1 MDANI
6 LLDGFHA
13 IVDHAWTLTCILLIL
28 IWGHIVIRGM
38 LPKVLGDLTA
48 AEYFSLSA
56 AGWILPV
63 GTWSV
68 LLFLGSSLFGEFVG
82 KIIAVGILL
91 LALFLVPK
99 KKGES
104 SLPLTTLIL
113 FFIISL
119 ILRFAFLQKAIF
131 PSYFDSAEH
140 YRIIREI
147 TENISTPTGASGSYY
162 HVGYHV
168 ITSALVNPFQL
179 NIIEVMLSFGQV
191 LLAVLPLSLFLILK
205 RETDSNAAGLFS
217 VLLAGFGWH
226 MPAHLLNWGKYPA
239 LLSLVA
245 IHFVIILAYILWR
258 SGQFQTQKPR
268 FYLLLGFGIL
278 VSALIHTRSLIFF
291 VILFVAFMLSSKSEQ
306 LSAQFRYIV
315 FGLFLGI
322 IVVEII
328 VLRQSSVFNPLLE
341 GYAKAD
347 LWMLTLVLFLSF
359 FAIRFHTRLTFTL
372 FLTTILLLLT
382 LFVPLTLPGY
392 GTQTLLDRPYIQM
405 VMYLPLS
412 ILGGL
417 GLSGLTQSSKRLFLN
432 SSLPARLIALILSGL
447 VILNAGL
454 QREFYPSDCC
464 QLITHDDLAAITW
477 LDETLSPEAKILI
490 ASTSLYVTAFEAP
503 ETRAGADGGVWIT
516 PLISRQT
523 IPAWQGLSFDQLDSH
538 VQLCNQ
544 PVDYIYVGGMPQ
556 SFNVDSLNATPNWY
570 QPVFSLPLAKIY
582 QVVGCEM
589 P

>member
-6 LLDGFHA
+6 LLDGLHA
-13 IVDHAWTLTCILLIL
+13 IVDHAWTLTCILLLL
-28 IWGHIVIRGM
+28 IWGYIIIRGM
-38 LPKVLGDLTA
+38 LPKILTGLTD
-48 AEYFSLSA
+48 AEYFSLST

-63 GTWSV
+63 SMWTV
-68 LLFLGSSLFGEFVG
+68 LLFLGSSLFGELAG
-82 KIIAVGILL
+82 KIIAVGLLL
-91 LALFLVPK
+91 LALILVPK
-99 KKGES
+99 RIGQF
-104 SLPLTTLIL
+104 SLPLAALIL
-113 FFIISL
+113 FFVISL

-140 YRIIREI
+140 YRLIREI
-147 TENISTPTGASGSYY
+147 SENISIPTGASGSYY
-162 HVGYHV
+162 HIGYHV
-168 ITSALVNPFQL
+168 ITSALVNLFQL
-179 NIIEVMLSFGQV
+179 NIIEVMLAFGQV
-191 LLAVLPLSLFLILK
+191 LLAVLPLSLFFILK
-205 RETDSNAAGLFS
+205 RETDSNAAGLLS

-258 SGQFQTQKPR
+258 SGQFQTRKPWL
-268 FYLLLGFGIL
+268 YLLLGFGIL
-278 VSALIHTRSLIFF
+278 VSALIHTRSLIFLA
-291 VILFVAFMLSSKSEQ
+291 ILFMAFMLSSKSEQ
-306 LSAQFRYIV
+306 LSTQFRSII

-322 IVVEII
+322 IVIEII
-328 VLRQSSVFNPLLE
+328 VIRQNSVFNPLLE
-341 GYAKAD
+341 GYTKTD
-347 LWMLTLVLFLSF
+347 LWMLALVLSFSF
-359 FAIRFHTRLTFTL
+359 FAIHFHARQTL
-372 FLTTILLLLT
+372 YLLLAIILLLLT

-417 GLSGLTQSSKRLFLN
+417 GLSGLTQWSKRLFLN
-432 SSLPARLIALILSGL
+432 SSLPARLIALIPFVL

-516 PLISRQT
+516 PLISRPT

-538 VQLCNQ
+538 VQLCDQ
-544 PVDYIYVGGMPQ
+544 PVDYVYVGGMPQ
-556 SFNVDSLNATPNWY
+556 SFDADSLDAAPNWY

-582 QVVGCEM
+582 RVVGCET